1 MLFRG
6 RIKREKWLQSRMVPT
21 LSPGFYSVVSP
32 TNQVRFHLIL
42 PVLFRPL
49 DIPSLL
55 SLWETSSSGPYSCPS
70 FILPR
75 ILCQEKLFSRHR
87 NASKAPSKFVKANL
101 EAEVWDQ
108 METLGMHLRRTE
120 LAQAWRRFVTHSTG
134 ISNQVRSMH
143 ISIPW
148 VSPTKWD
155 LCICPF
161 NGYLQPR
168 PKSIECWL
176 LHREVSVHF
185 SL

>member
-1 MLFRG
+1 MAAVPHGSHSFPWVLFC
-6 RIKREKWLQSRMVPT
+6 
-21 LSPGFYSVVSP
+21 VVSP

-42 PVLFRPL
+42 PVLFWPS

-120 LAQAWRRFVTHSTG
+120 LAQAWRQFVTHSTG

-148 VSPTKWD
+148 VSPTMTQEHWM
-155 LCICPF
+155 LAAAQGSRCSF
-161 NGYLQPR
+161 QPITYPR
-168 PKSIECWL
+168 TKEQSFPNHTL
-176 LHREVSVHF
+176 
-185 SL
+185 SLSFL